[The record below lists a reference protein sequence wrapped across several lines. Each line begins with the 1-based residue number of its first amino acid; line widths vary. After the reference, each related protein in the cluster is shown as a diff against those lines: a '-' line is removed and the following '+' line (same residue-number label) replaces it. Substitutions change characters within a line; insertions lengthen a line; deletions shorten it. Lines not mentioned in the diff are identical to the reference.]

1 MAFSTREESRAYA
14 KGRADERRVAT
25 MSMQYVG
32 ASAGGPVAATG
43 QPATRK
49 SDQRFRS
56 FAERYVIARAD
67 KFRVGHEAEDGWHA
81 LMDAKRLYTMIRQG
95 GENLSPEDGGQ

>member
-1 MAFSTREESRAYA
+1 MAFKR
-14 KGRADERRVAT
+14 KVAT

-32 ASAGGPVAATG
+32 ASAASPVANGAVHK
-43 QPATRK
+43 K

-95 GENLSPEDGGQ
+95 GENLSPEDSGQ